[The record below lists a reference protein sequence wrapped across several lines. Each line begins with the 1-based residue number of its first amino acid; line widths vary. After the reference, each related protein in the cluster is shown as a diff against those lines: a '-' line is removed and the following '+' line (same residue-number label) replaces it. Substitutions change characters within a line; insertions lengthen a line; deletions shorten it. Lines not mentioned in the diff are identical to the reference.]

1 MGELACK
8 AKIIQD
14 GTTAEGFLEGLCEL
28 TTNLDA
34 ASVARLT
41 DAVAYPIIKRLNKA
55 EALILQA
62 QRLMLRDVV
71 QYDGPLP
78 DYLKNI
84 PDSELA

>member
-8 AKIIQD
+8 QKIIMD
-14 GTTAEGFLEGLCEL
+14 GTSAEGFLEGLCE
-28 TTNLDA
+28 TTL
-34 ASVARLT
+34 SLT
-41 DAVAYPIIKRLNKA
+41 DEQTMRLIDSVAYPIIKRINKA

>member
-8 AKIIQD
+8 QKIIMD
-14 GTTAEGFLEGLCEL
+14 GTSAEGFLEGLCET

-34 ASVARLT
+34 AAVSRLT

>member
-1 MGELACK
+1 MGETACK
-8 AKIIQD
+8 AKVIMN
-14 GTTAEGFLEGLCEL
+14 GTTAEGFLEGLCET
-28 TTNLDA
+28 TTNLTDA
-34 ASVARLT
+34 EVARLT

-78 DYLKNI
+78 DYLKSI
-84 PDSELA
+84 PDSDLT

>member
-8 AKIIQD
+8 QKIIED
-14 GTTAEGFLEGLCEL
+14 GTVGEGFFEGLCEL
-28 TTNLDA
+28 TISLTDEQT
-34 ASVARLT
+34 ARLS

-78 DYLKNI
+78 DYLKSI
-84 PDSELA
+84 PDSDLT